1 MAWLFF
7 PLNVFSAGF
16 AERGGVLEVAII
28 FLVVYPALRLLRVA
42 RAASIAVGIAVFAVL
57 YWLAATLGPTTLG
70 VVCRGGSPFGPRH
83 RGQFGESIYD
93 EVVLAA
99 TSLASTKTG
108 ALFVI
113 ERNIALKTIVDA

>member
-70 VVCRGGSPFGPRH
+70 VVCRGGLLFFAFVFFG
-83 RGQFGESIYD
+83 
-93 EVVLAA
+93 
-99 TSLASTKTG
+99 
-108 ALFVI
+108 LFRTEI
-113 ERNIALKTIVDA
+113 RRNRMGFV